1 MPVEKFKDL
10 SNLPEE
16 KKAEYF
22 DQMLNL
28 FFRNG
33 FGQVSKPQMEL
44 FLFSIYLD
52 QLIETN
58 KNPDN
63 TIDYTKISDYKIS
76 QDLGIT
82 QQQVRTLKVKKQL
95 TYPVAFDWKLSF
107 KSIAK
112 NAYYENANGT
122 VVLPIPDKNLYYEI
136 QNFIEEKGGYTDVQL
151 NSKVLKMPA
160 AYFVALAIEVE
171 DNEKKKEKANQIIQK
186 ELEKHAIDYK
196 DLTSNKQKIF
206 ALMQAGSKIISTLSA
221 SISVIQAVSG
231 LAANFYRAPFLGAVQ
246 SSVNKKEWISSIPS
260 LSDCLRDEKGDT
272 SSGFLHLKD
281 MWESEASKHHKNQAS
296 QEQPPF
302 LGNISM
308 RQKANGIPTCNR
320 SVCRFCSMP

>member
-82 QQQVRTLKVKKQL
+82 QQPVSYTHLDVYKRQV
-95 TYPVAFDWKLSF
+95 YSF
-107 KSIAK
+107 
-112 NAYYENANGT
+112 
-122 VVLPIPDKNLYYEI
+122 
-136 QNFIEEKGGYTDVQL
+136 
-151 NSKVLKMPA
+151 
-160 AYFVALAIEVE
+160 
-171 DNEKKKEKANQIIQK
+171 
-186 ELEKHAIDYK
+186 
-196 DLTSNKQKIF
+196 
-206 ALMQAGSKIISTLSA
+206 
-221 SISVIQAVSG
+221 
-231 LAANFYRAPFLGAVQ
+231 
-246 SSVNKKEWISSIPS
+246 
-260 LSDCLRDEKGDT
+260 C
-272 SSGFLHLKD
+272 SGFWD
-281 MWESEASKHHKNQAS
+281 GE
-296 QEQPPF
+296 
-302 LGNISM
+302 
-308 RQKANGIPTCNR
+308 
-320 SVCRFCSMP
+320 

>member
-33 FGQVSKPQMEL
+33 FGQVSKPPMEL

-221 SISVIQAVSG
+221 SISVIQSVSG
-231 LAANFYRAPFLGAVQ
+231 LAANF
-246 SSVNKKEWISSIPS
+246 
-260 LSDCLRDEKGDT
+260 
-272 SSGFLHLKD
+272 
-281 MWESEASKHHKNQAS
+281 
-296 QEQPPF
+296 
-302 LGNISM
+302 
-308 RQKANGIPTCNR
+308 
-320 SVCRFCSMP
+320 